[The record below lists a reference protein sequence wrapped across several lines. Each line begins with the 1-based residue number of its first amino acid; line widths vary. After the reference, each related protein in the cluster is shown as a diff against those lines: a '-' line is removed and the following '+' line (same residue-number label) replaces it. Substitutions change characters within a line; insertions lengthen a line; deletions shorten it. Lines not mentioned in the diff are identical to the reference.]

1 MVHVHVCSSV
11 AWWFGM
17 VYGNDIHTPLSV
29 TIHHIHILLSTV
41 KVKHAHVYMS
51 DVGNQAQA

>member
-1 MVHVHVCSSV
+1 
-11 AWWFGM
+11 M
-17 VYGNDIHTPLSV
+17 VYGNDIHTPLGV
-29 TIHHIHILLSTV
+29 AIHHIHILLSTV